1 MRNYMKNLLFIAF
14 LFSINLIAQSQLEKA
29 ILETNLQV
37 IEQILKK
44 HSLPANAK
52 SQFLDLAQ
60 EIIEEINRGI
70 LIDELRPRP
79 HSLSGALGLLGLIPL
94 FYLIVFY
101 GNDYRYERD
110 GIWPPIAV
118 LSILLCG
125 ITGRNNQHEY
135 VVSITQ
141 KRIDAIKI
149 KQRIF
154 NA

>member
-52 SQFLDLAQ
+52 SQFLDLAE
-60 EIIEEINRGI
+60 EIIQEINRGI

-79 HSLSGALGLLGLIPL
+79 HSLSGALGL
-94 FYLIVFY
+94 
-101 GNDYRYERD
+101 
-110 GIWPPIAV
+110 WV
-118 LSILLCG
+118 LYHYS
-125 ITGRNNQHEY
+125 T
-135 VVSITQ
+135 
-141 KRIDAIKI
+141 
-149 KQRIF
+149 
-154 NA
+154 